1 MANVKQLEI
10 LMQGV
15 EQWNKWREDNAYIR
29 IDLSWTDLS
38 QANLNGADLTG
49 ANLNGTDLTGAN
61 LINTNLTG
69 ADLTGANLNG
79 TDLTGANLINSNL
92 TGADL
97 TGANFIGANLIGA
110 NLIGVDLTGAN
121 LSNANVIDLDSE
133 IEVDFSDGEGD
144 HAMTAVD
151 YSAMDDGAADGA
163 MDDDGAAD
171 DSAEDVIWEEFSD
184 HGGYV
189 LGEAMSTSEPPD
201 AKQEWK
207 KVLQEELDRLPV
219 GKIVFNPPE
228 TMKVA
233 IKERVE
239 ARISGDLEA
248 DLISSLRGRGI
259 PKIEEL
265 KIYELMAVR
274 LTGYDFDIVP
284 LNQEEQIIDTKNF
297 TEWAWDVTPQK
308 SGKKSLHLHC
318 TLRIRL
324 HDDALEKNKDHPVLD
339 REIVVQVNRAYSIK
353 SFISKNWK
361 WIATALLL
369 PLIGWAIKTYIIP
382 KL

>member
-1 MANVKQLEI
+1 MADVKQLEI

-38 QANLNGADLTG
+38 QANLTGADLTG
-49 ANLNGTDLTGAN
+49 ANLTGA
-61 LINTNLTG
+61 NLTG
-69 ADLTGANLNG
+69 ADLTGANL
-79 TDLTGANLINSNL
+79 

-97 TGANFIGANLIGA
+97 TGANLTGA
-110 NLIGVDLTGAN
+110 NLIGVDL
-121 LSNANVIDLDSE
+121 SNAKVIDLDYE
-133 IEVDFSDGEGD
+133 IEVDFSDGDGD

-151 YSAMDDGAADGA
+151 YSAM
-163 MDDDGAAD
+163 DDGAAD

-324 HDDALEKNKDHPVLD
+324 HNDALEKNKDHPVLD